1 MKTQY
6 GICLTN
12 YGPVASVEASI
23 GTARYAEELGFASV
37 WVSDHILVPPTFGSE
52 FGTSFLDPFI
62 CLSFAAAETKTIL
75 LGTTVVVVPLRSPF
89 SQAKMLATLDYL
101 SGGRIIFGIGSGWD
115 QEEFEAL
122 GIPFE
127 ERGYLTDEY
136 IDIMRELWA
145 PGVPKFSGR
154 YHKFEQVSFE
164 PKPLQHSIPLWIGGY
179 GQVAIERTLRVGDA
193 WHPSEMAPRDV
204 AKFYENLVR
213 RSPDKTPSLTY
224 RMYIRPTDINPQKL
238 SSSQN
243 AFEGDRKELIEHIE
257 SYTCS
262 LPITHLVFELVV
274 SNASD
279 LKAGFRHLAQDVLPY
294 VRT

>member
-1 MKTQY
+1 
-6 GICLTN
+6 
-12 YGPVASVEASI
+12 
-23 GTARYAEELGFASV
+23 
-37 WVSDHILVPPTFGSE
+37 
-52 FGTSFLDPFI
+52 
-62 CLSFAAAETKTIL
+62 
-75 LGTTVVVVPLRSPF
+75 
-89 SQAKMLATLDYL
+89 
-101 SGGRIIFGIGSGWD
+101 
-115 QEEFEAL
+115 
-122 GIPFE
+122 
-127 ERGYLTDEY
+127 
-136 IDIMRELWA
+136 
-145 PGVPKFSGR
+145 
-154 YHKFEQVSFE
+154 FE